1 MSSVGTTPT
10 NQPFQSDRPPLK
22 RKLEDYD
29 SPVSQFCKNSNTNC
43 KEKAVTHDDHL
54 EYGLPK
60 GNNFFF
66 RGESNGINCDLMG
79 SHQLQFFVKLISGG
93 NSLILRA
100 NLDDTVELVHEK
112 IQNVTGIPSSV
123 QRLIFQ
129 GKQLQREQ
137 TLKQCNIQND
147 AGLQMVGRMRSAR
160 HPQAWVVIGGMIH
173 DIGSSCRNIN
183 KNYVTYYTNKIKSQ
197 MKGFMTLSLDNR
209 YHPANNGKKR
219 DVRKIKGTNNG
230 DDDEEEEEENYD
242 DDYNNRSIDKCDYC
256 EIFLTSCAPQS
267 LVMLYASNERANQEC
282 AEECIRSFVNFMK
295 SLKGTESERAYC
307 AKTVLVFCE
316 LLRKLATEDDL
327 LYIHCRSTLGSM
339 LVNVVVT
346 NVFKEVYGHDG
357 SEELYGIP
365 IGAVF
370 PLLKEVGERLVQDL
384 KLNVVSDS
392 SLGPLHRD
400 VLDFSNFLQP
410 VLTFIG
416 REQAYRAKGE
426 INLFDDLL
434 NNLYNDLHGW
444 IDKCLKKVELCLGVK
459 GKKFVEA
466 NLLGWSQYLAILKEL
481 HSISLLNPESEG
493 HLWTTLRQSK
503 TALCGLIVRYAR
515 RVDDH
520 SWLLKH
526 KDDLDFQS
534 RRHLVSLLFPE
545 VREDYDELLEML
557 IDRSNLLAESFEYI
571 STAIPSILQAGLFME
586 FKNEEATGPGVLREW
601 FCLVCQ
607 AIFDPE
613 RALFASCPLDRRRF
627 FPSQAS
633 KVHPL
638 HLRYFLFS
646 GRVIALA
653 LKHKI
658 QVGVVLDRI
667 FFLQLAGRQV
677 SIEDIQAADPCIYS
691 SCKQILEMDADF
703 VDSDGLG
710 LTFSIDIEE
719 LGKRNVVELCPG
731 GKDISVNSK
740 NRKEYVDLIVQHHFV
755 SSISEQVSYFAQG
768 FADILSEAN
777 LRETFFKS
785 LELEDLDWMLHGSES
800 EICVE
805 DWKSH
810 TDYYAYKKSDPQ
822 IKWFWEVV
830 GQFNAEQKKTLLFFW
845 TSIKYLPIEGFRGLS
860 SRLCIY
866 KSLDSQNC
874 LPSSHTC
881 FFRIC
886 IPPYPTKTIMRQR
899 LLLITQEHIGCSF
912 GTW

>member
-29 SPVSQFCKNSNTNC
+29 SPVSQFCKNSNSNTNC
-43 KEKAVTHDDHL
+43 KEKSVIHDDHL
-54 EYGLPK
+54 EYELPK
-60 GNNFFF
+60 GNDFCF
-66 RGESNGINCDLMG
+66 RGESSGISCDLMG
-79 SHQLQFFVKLISGG
+79 SHQLQFFVRLISGG

-100 NLDDTVELVHEK
+100 NLDDTVERLHEK

-123 QRLIFQ
+123 QRLVYQ
-129 GKQLQREQ
+129 GKQLQWEQ

-147 AGLQMVGRMRSAR
+147 SVLQMVGRMRSAK

-173 DIGSSCRNIN
+173 DIRSSYRSVNL
-183 KNYVTYYTNKIKSQ
+183 NYVTYYTNKIKSQ

-209 YHPANNGKKR
+209 YHPVNNGKK
-219 DVRKIKGTNNG
+219 G
-230 DDDEEEEEENYD
+230 D
-242 DDYNNRSIDKCDYC
+242 
-256 EIFLTSCAPQS
+256 S
-267 LVMLYASNERANQEC
+267 LVMLYASKERANQEC

-295 SLKGTESERAYC
+295 SLKGTGSERAYC

-339 LVNVVVT
+339 MVNVLVT

-370 PLLKEVGERLVQDL
+370 PLLKEVGERLVKDL

-400 VLDFSNFLQP
+400 VIDFSNFLQP
-410 VLTFIG
+410 VLTFIE
-416 REQAYRAKGE
+416 RERAYRAKGE

-434 NNLYNDLHGW
+434 NTLFNDLHCW

-493 HLWTTLRQSK
+493 RLWTTLRQSK

-571 STAIPSILQAGLFME
+571 STAIPSTLQAGLFME

-613 RALFASCPLDRRRF
+613 RALFASCPLDRR
-627 FPSQAS
+627 S
-633 KVHPL
+633 
-638 HLRYFLFS
+638 
-646 GRVIALA
+646 
-653 LKHKI
+653 I
-658 QVGVVLDRI
+658 QGTSSTSSILPI
-667 FFLQLAGRQV
+667 FREGRQV
-677 SIEDIQAADPCIYS
+677 SIEDIRDADPRIYS

-845 TSIKYLPIEGFRGLS
+845 TSIKYLPIEGFSGLS

-886 IPPYPTKTIMRQR
+886 IPPYPSKTVMRQR
-899 LLLITQEHIGCSF
+899 LHLITQEHIGCSF